1 MTLITEAAPQRRYAL
16 RAVFNGLRWLV
27 RAGAPWR
34 LLPNALPPWEV
45 VSQHTHR
52 WVKVGVFEALVQDVR
67 AVLRV
72 AAGRPRQL
80 SAAMLASRPL
90 PSSPESGGRAGYA
103 GADRRRGRKGHRAV
117 DTLDPLLALPV
128 PPANE
133 QDRARG
139 KALATHVQ
147 VVTGETGKV
156 ACGDQGYTDPP
167 PPQDAAQ
174 AGITR
179 AGVKL
184 PAAQKG
190 FVLLPRRGVVER
202 SFGWMARFRRLESSA
217 NRLKQRSLF
226 GNLGRES
233 RGSPA
238 EGGRRWRAPIRK
250 IYGIA

>member
-117 DTLDPLLALPV
+117 DTLGHLLALPV

-133 QDRARG
+133 QDRARVQ
-139 KALATHVQ
+139 ALATHVQ

-156 ACGDQGYTDPP
+156 AYGGQGYTGPP

-174 AGITR
+174 AGLPLE
-179 AGVKL
+179 GVKL

-202 SFGWMARFRRLESSA
+202 SFGWMARFRRLARDSEHLPA
-217 NRLKQRSLF
+217 TLAGLHCLTFAVLMLKRLVELLRQ
-226 GNLGRES
+226 
-233 RGSPA
+233 SP
-238 EGGRRWRAPIRK
+238 
-250 IYGIA
+250 